1 MLEDGSESTR
11 LRAIELAG
19 WQPDDLLGAEV
30 SRLAADDPEPD
41 IRVAAA
47 AACRRQ
53 RSERL
58 TLDLMSELQS
68 SASESLRFGLV
79 GTLVERVDPFLAKV
93 QGDRVFVFD
102 LLKSARE
109 EIHADAVLVRRRA
122 MEDQLP

>member
-1 MLEDGSESTR
+1 
-11 LRAIELAG
+11 
-19 WQPDDLLGAEV
+19 
-30 SRLAADDPEPD
+30 
-41 IRVAAA
+41 
-47 AACRRQ
+47 
-53 RSERL
+53 
-58 TLDLMSELQS
+58 
-68 SASESLRFGLV
+68 LV